1 MASLNLRRLIIGSPI
16 ATSEAGHER
25 LSKIKALAVFAS
37 DALSSN
43 AYATE
48 EILLVLVT
56 AGAVALSISI
66 PIASAIAVLLVIVG
80 ISYYQII
87 RSYPTGG
94 GTYIVSRDNLGTLPS
109 LVAGAALLI
118 DYILTVAVSIAAGVA
133 ALGSWLPAILPYRVP
148 VAIAA
153 VAVITIINLRGVRE
167 SASIFAVPTY
177 IFVVSMFGL
186 LAVGLFRLASGT
198 LTPIAHAEAHAALP
212 MQPITIFLLLR
223 AFSAGCTALTGI
235 EAIADGVPAFRK
247 PEPINAGKT
256 LVAMILLLGSLFI
269 GISFLANRLGV
280 IPEEGQTVLSQV
292 ARAIIGGGPVYVL
305 IQMATFLIL
314 FLAANTAY
322 ADFPRLSSFIA
333 RDGYLPRPL
342 GNVGDRLVFS
352 NGIILLGVLASVLL
366 IAFGGDTHALLP
378 LYAIGVF
385 LCFTLSQSG
394 MVMRWWKMRT
404 AGWVASLL
412 INALG
417 AVTTLIVLG
426 VIVATRFTHG
436 GWIVI
441 VLIPLIV
448 AMFQKI
454 HQHYVQTAQ
463 QLSLE
468 DFGAPPRIQRHR
480 VVVPIA
486 GVHRGVLVALNY
498 ARTLSSDVTAV
509 YVETDADATAKV
521 MDKWDRWGDGVR
533 LVVLKSDYRS
543 IVEPLI
549 SYLDRIDACQ
559 GDDVITVVMPQFLAP
574 RWWHNILHNQ
584 TALLIRLALVFRR
597 GMVVTDVPYR
607 LRAKD

>member
-1 MASLNLRRLIIGSPI
+1 MAPLNLRRLIIGRPI
-16 ATSEAGHER
+16 ATSQAGHER
-25 LSKIKALAVFAS
+25 LGKLKALAVFAS

-56 AGAVALSISI
+56 AGAVALSLSI
-66 PIASAIAVLLVIVG
+66 PIASAIVVLLVIVG

-133 ALGSWLPAILPYRVP
+133 ALASWLPYLLPYRVP
-148 VAIAA
+148 IAIAA
-153 VAVITIINLRGVRE
+153 VALITIVNLRGVRE

-177 IFVVSMFGL
+177 IFVVSMFAL
-186 LAVGLFRLASGT
+186 LALGLFRLATGS
-198 LTPIAHAEAHAALP
+198 LVPIVHTEAHAALP
-212 MQPITIFLLLR
+212 IQPITLFLLLR

-247 PEPINAGKT
+247 PEAVNAGKT
-256 LVAMILLLGSLFI
+256 LIAMILLLGSLFV
-269 GISFLANRLGV
+269 GISFLASRLGV
-280 IPEEGQTVLSQV
+280 IPEHGQTVLSQI
-292 ARAIIGGGPVYVL
+292 ARALLGTGPLYIVVQ
-305 IQMATFLIL
+305 ISTFLIL

-333 RDGYLPRPL
+333 RDGFLPRPL
-342 GNVGDRLVFS
+342 ANIGDRLVFS
-352 NGIILLGVLASVLL
+352 NGIIVLGVLAAVL
-366 IAFGGDTHALLP
+366 IVAFGGDTHALLP

-394 MVMRWWKMRT
+394 MVMRWWKLRT
-404 AGWVASLL
+404 PGWQPALAV
-412 INALG
+412 NALG
-417 AVTTLIVLG
+417 AVTTFVVLG
-426 VIVATRFTHG
+426 VIIATRFTHG

-441 VLIPLIV
+441 VLIPIIV
-448 AMFQKI
+448 LGFHKI
-454 HQHYVQTAQ
+454 HQHYVHTAQ

-468 DFGAPPRIQRHR
+468 DFGAPPRIRRHR

-486 GVHRGVLVALNY
+486 GVHRGVMMALNY
-498 ARTLSSDVTAV
+498 ARTLSNDVTAV
-509 YVETDADATAKV
+509 YIETDPAVTEKIVAK
-521 MDKWDRWGDGVR
+521 WQTWGDGIR
-533 LVVLKSDYRS
+533 LVVLASDYRS
-543 IVEPLI
+543 IVDPLLN
-549 SYLDRIDACQ
+549 YLDKIDACQ
-559 GDDVITVVMPQFLAP
+559 ADDVITVVMPQFLAA

-584 TALLIRLALVFRR
+584 TALLVRLALVFRR

-607 LRAKD
+607 LKD

>member
-16 ATSEAGHER
+16 ATSQAMHER
-25 LSKIKALAVFAS
+25 LSKVKALAVFAS

-66 PIASAIAVLLVIVG
+66 PIAGAIAILLVIVG

-133 ALGSWLPAILPYRVP
+133 AISSWLPALLPYRVP
-148 VAIAA
+148 MAIAA
-153 VAVITIINLRGVRE
+153 IALITVINLRGIRE

-177 IFVVSMFGL
+177 VFVVSMFAL
-186 LAVGLFRLASGT
+186 VAIGLFRLATGT
-198 LTPIAHAEAHAALP
+198 LDPVPHVEAHEALP
-212 MQPITIFLLLR
+212 VQPITLFLLLR

-247 PEPINAGKT
+247 PESINAGKT
-256 LVAMILLLGSLFI
+256 LVTMILLLGSRFI
-269 GISFLANRLGV
+269 GISFLAHQLTI
-280 IPEEGQTVLSQV
+280 IPEHGQTVLSQI
-292 ARAIIGGGPVYVL
+292 ARAILGDGPLYVL
-305 IQMATFLIL
+305 VQVSTFLIL

-333 RDGYLPRPL
+333 RDGFLPRPL

-352 NGIILLGVLASVLL
+352 NGIIVLGVLASLL
-366 IAFGGDTHALLP
+366 IIIFQGDTHALLP

-385 LCFTLSQSG
+385 LCFTLSQAG
-394 MVMRWWKMRT
+394 MVMRWWRLRT
-404 AGWVASLL
+404 AGWLPSLAV
-412 INALG
+412 NALG
-417 AVTTLIVLG
+417 ALTTLIVLG
-426 VIVATRFTHG
+426 VIVVTRFTHG

-441 VLIPLIV
+441 ILIPLIV
-448 AMFQKI
+448 AMFQQI
-454 HQHYVQTAQ
+454 HKHYVQTAA

-468 DFGAPPRIQRHR
+468 DYGAPPRIRRHR
-480 VVVPIA
+480 VIVPIA
-486 GVHRGVLVALNY
+486 GVHRGVLMALNY
-498 ARTLSSDVTAV
+498 ARTLSTDVTAV
-509 YVETDADATAKV
+509 YVETDPAATEKIQAK
-521 MDKWDRWGDGVR
+521 WERWGDGVR

-543 IVEPLI
+543 IMDPLLN
-549 SYLDRIDACQ
+549 YLDRIDACQ
-559 GDDVITVVMPQFLAP
+559 GDDVVTVVMPQFLAR

-584 TALLIRLALVFRR
+584 TALLIRLALLFRR

-607 LRAKD
+607 LKE